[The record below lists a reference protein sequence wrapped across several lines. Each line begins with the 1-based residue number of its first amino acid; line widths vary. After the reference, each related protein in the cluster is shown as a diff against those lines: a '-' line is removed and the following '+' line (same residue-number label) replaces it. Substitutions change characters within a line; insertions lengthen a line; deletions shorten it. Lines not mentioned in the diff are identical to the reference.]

1 MTFSLFLVFITKF
14 SLQEVL
20 LLATILL
27 NLVSVSEGEELKLL
41 FLLLVE
47 FILSAALFVFPLPSV
62 LTHEVM
68 LSALVH
74 FFFLDLLL
82 LH

>member
-1 MTFSLFLVFITKF
+1 MG
-14 SLQEVL
+14 
-20 LLATILL
+20 
-27 NLVSVSEGEELKLL
+27 EGEELKLL

-74 FFFLDLLL
+74 IFFLHLLL